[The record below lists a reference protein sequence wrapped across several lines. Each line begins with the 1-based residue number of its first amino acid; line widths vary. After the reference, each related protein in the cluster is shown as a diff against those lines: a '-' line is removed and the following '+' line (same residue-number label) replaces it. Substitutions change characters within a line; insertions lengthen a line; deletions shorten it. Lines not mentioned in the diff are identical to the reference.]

1 MAVLHSR
8 MLVSNSGLSAL
19 SLKTA
24 AVIELLALIL
34 ENVGC
39 MSTQCVSLNAQLFRF
54 ETFRNA
60 DGKSRER
67 NRCC

>member
-1 MAVLHSR
+1 MAVLLSR
-8 MLVSNSGLSAL
+8 MLVSNSGLRAL

-39 MSTQCVSLNAQLFRF
+39 MSTQCVSLNTHLFRF

-60 DGKSRER
+60 GL
-67 NRCC
+67 